1 MEKDAFGIKRIPFW
15 HGPRY
20 VRTVQYFGE
29 GSGSRYSRYCTCDE
43 RRYPRG
49 MHVGHGKMF
58 QKLLRLMLEICLDFV
73 KLFVMTTK
81 QSQMRLKMTYTQHDQ
96 ISK

>member
-1 MEKDAFGIKRIPFW
+1 MRRGM
-15 HGPRY
+15 Y
-20 VRTVQYFGE
+20 VQYSTLEKAVIVGTVDT
-29 GSGSRYSRYCTCDE
+29 YCTYDE

-58 QKLLRLMLEICLDFV
+58 PKFLMLMLEICLDFV
-73 KLFVMTTK
+73 KLCCDDNK
-81 QSQMRLKMTYTQHDQ
+81 RSLMRLKMTYTQHDQ

>member
-1 MEKDAFGIKRIPFW
+1 MRRGM
-15 HGPRY
+15 Y
-20 VRTVQYFGE
+20 VQYSTWEKAVVVGTV
-29 GSGSRYSRYCTCDE
+29 GTYDE

-58 QKLLRLMLEICLDFV
+58 PKFLRLMLEICLDFV
-73 KLFVMTTK
+73 KLCCDDNK
-81 QSQMRLKMTYTQHDQ
+81 RSQMRLKMTYTQHDQ